1 MEKRRKSVTH
11 LFSRSYKI
19 QYSVP
24 KSVFS
29 PDYPFHPRTYGERL
43 RKTRMDLGLQIREVA
58 QATGINESSIID
70 WEKGHTRPRKD
81 LLGRLEGFYESNCV
95 V

>member
-1 MEKRRKSVTH
+1 M
-11 LFSRSYKI
+11 
-19 QYSVP
+19 P
-24 KSVFS
+24 KGVFS

-81 LLGRLEGFYESNCV
+81 LLGRLEEFYEENCV